1 MGPRIGPATNRC
13 CLDIYFTDLP
23 CWTSTTNLMQGR
35 AEETTVRSIWTNI
48 VYMYVNAPNNKRP
61 PKKPKKPNYLIRT
74 YDESYTTQH
83 SSPPIG
89 PQQVVIQCFRCPA
102 LAAASPLFATSPQYP
117 CTTATSDS
125 DCWDR
130 RLEVILRRRKANAR
144 HAASIAPPTRPSGT
158 KRGSGSSLTASLVR
172 NPIQSTYSIRVDGPY
187 AEIERITPGG
197 QTPVAAAKSLSGL
210 PSVDHP
216 VRPTL
221 TPRRLPRPASVST
234 LATKS
239 KSTWLTPN

>member
-1 MGPRIGPATNRC
+1 M
-13 CLDIYFTDLP
+13 
-23 CWTSTTNLMQGR
+23 
-35 AEETTVRSIWTNI
+35 RSIWTNI

-172 NPIQSTYSIRVDGPY
+172 NPIQSTYSIRVDGPC
-187 AEIERITPGG
+187 AKIERITPGG
-197 QTPVAAAKSLSGL
+197 QTPIATAKRRRPSLSL
-210 PSVDHP
+210 SSIPSINHP
-216 VRPTL
+216 VRLTL

-234 LATKS
+234 LSSLKIKIHLTDAESAIATS
-239 KSTWLTPN
+239 VFSRPRVSRL